1 MIDLRFKTRVKMN
14 TKHVQRR
21 YEAGRDK
28 ALDGMGSM
36 VRHSAQRQF
45 RRRGVKKKPEWS
57 RVGTKDGRPVLAME
71 FRPPTS
77 GKVTSWK
84 NPRGRGATTT
94 GFLRTMIEYRR
105 DDRKGSVVIGP
116 WDKATWLNKIQEFGG
131 SAPRVLKRIG
141 RYPQKDGQNR
151 LIEQFP
157 PPIRFLT
164 GLEKGKRATKRQRS
178 RAVSRGAHIGIWVD
192 PARTRRQVGRVLER
206 AMGKVKPGRFMAKG
220 LAAKRDQLAKKWQGK
235 ISGP

>member
-14 TKHVQRR
+14 TKHVKRR

-28 ALDGMGSM
+28 ALDASGSM
-36 VRHSAQRQF
+36 VRHSARRQF
-45 RRRGVKKKPEWS
+45 SNRSVKKKPQWS
-57 RVGTKDGRPVLAME
+57 QVGTKDGRPVLAME
-71 FRPPTS
+71 FRPPAS

-116 WDKATWLNKIQEFGG
+116 WDKATWLNKLQEFGG
-131 SAPRVLKRIG
+131 SAPRVLKMIG
-141 RYPQKDGQNR
+141 RYPGKSKLLQR
-151 LIEQFP
+151 FP
-157 PPIRFLT
+157 PPSGMLGGGSGVRRDSKSGRFLT
-164 GLEKGKRATKRQRS
+164 AAQRGGKAY
-178 RAVSRGAHIGIWVD
+178 VGIWVD
-192 PARTRRQVGRVLER
+192 PAHTRKVYRVLDR
-206 AMGKVKPGRFMAKG
+206 SSGKVKPGRFMAKG
-220 LAAKRDQLAKKWQGK
+220 LAAKRDQLAKKWQGR